1 MSFSLRLCLLL
12 LLLCCGGGAPA
23 IGGGGGGGAPGV
35 TRSEDGDQPPPVFL
49 LLSAM
54 ADLQSLRISAVF
66 FPTDDRRLAPDAMPL
81 FPLATEAER
90 SLVPNQLHE
99 SLPPS

>member
-12 LLLCCGGGAPA
+12 LCCTAIAGGG
-23 IGGGGGGGAPGV
+23 V
-35 TRSEDGDQPPPVFL
+35 TLSEDGDEPAVFF

-54 ADLQSLRISAVF
+54 ADLHSLRISAVF

-81 FPLATEAER
+81 SPLATKAER
-90 SLVPNQLHE
+90 SLVPN
-99 SLPPS
+99 

>member
-1 MSFSLRLCLLL
+1 LLEVGSRCPKTATNQQSSS
-12 LLLCCGGGAPA
+12 CCRRWP
-23 IGGGGGGGAPGV
+23 
-35 TRSEDGDQPPPVFL
+35 TS
-49 LLSAM
+49 
-54 ADLQSLRISAVF
+54 SLRISAVF